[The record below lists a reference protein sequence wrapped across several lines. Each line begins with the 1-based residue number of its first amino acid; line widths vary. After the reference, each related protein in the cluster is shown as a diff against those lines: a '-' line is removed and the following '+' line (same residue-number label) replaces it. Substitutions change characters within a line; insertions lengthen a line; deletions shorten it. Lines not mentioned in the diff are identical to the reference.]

1 MGGVVQDAKLQAY
14 HLGDPPPAPDL
25 AAEPIGLGAT
35 LQQGRQARPLL
46 LGQSAR
52 SAGRWSMPKS
62 AHTAV
67 ASTCHPLTDG
77 AFADA
82 QRFGDLALG
91 PALLLKA
98 PGLEPSGFS
107 PVVGCRAHAWEYST
121 DTSRALDFYTRVS
134 RISLPPCLQVAREQV
149 FYLHMARPVPSLHRC
164 PLQYSPHT

>member
-1 MGGVVQDAKLQAY
+1 MGGVGQDATLQAY
-14 HLGDPPPAPDL
+14 HLGDPPPGPDL
-25 AAEPIGLGAT
+25 ATAPRGLGAT

-62 AHTAV
+62 PHTAV
-67 ASTCHPLTDG
+67 ASTCQPLTDG

-82 QRFGDLALG
+82 QRVGDLALG

-107 PVVGCRAHAWEYST
+107 PMVGCRVHAWPSISSAVGTLAFYPRL
-121 DTSRALDFYTRVS
+121 SRFGGKLSPPFSENFSGDDFVPPKSFRGSVGR
-134 RISLPPCLQVAREQV
+134 RIR
-149 FYLHMARPVPSLHRC
+149 
-164 PLQYSPHT
+164 